1 VAEGPERGEVAVKLV
16 ERWPLTILYLL
27 LLGVTAVLG
36 SVFAAI
42 LWKLGPWWTGGGLVV
57 SMFCAFVEI
66 DRRAQ
71 RRGGRR

>member
-1 VAEGPERGEVAVKLV
+1 MVLALSRKACLVKLI

-36 SVFAAI
+36 SVFAAM
-42 LWKLGPWWTGGGLVV
+42 LWKLGPVWTGGILVV

-71 RRGGRR
+71 RRRRRR